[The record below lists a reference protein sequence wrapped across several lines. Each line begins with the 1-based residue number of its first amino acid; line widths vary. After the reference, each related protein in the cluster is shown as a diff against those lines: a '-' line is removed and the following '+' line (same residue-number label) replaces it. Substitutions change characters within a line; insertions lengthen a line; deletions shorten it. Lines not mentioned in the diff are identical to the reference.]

1 MKSLD
6 KSCINFSLTELNF
19 HALTDCERYLGRD
32 DPLTNSV
39 RDNLQAVA
47 E

>member
-1 MKSLD
+1 MAYYDSGRMADGIKMLRQ
-6 KSCINFSLTELNF
+6 
-19 HALTDCERYLGRD
+19 ALADCERYLGQG